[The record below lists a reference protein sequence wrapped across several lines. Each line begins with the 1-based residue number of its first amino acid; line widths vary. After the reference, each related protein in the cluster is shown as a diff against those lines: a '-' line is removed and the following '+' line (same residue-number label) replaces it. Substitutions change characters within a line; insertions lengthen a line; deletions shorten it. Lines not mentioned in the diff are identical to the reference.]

1 MFTRSR
7 SSVLSHIFSTD
18 RTVVHQGSPLRWVVV
33 WWVLLAA
40 ITVVGGPTLV
50 EKWLGW
56 PWALG
61 AAALWGAN
69 VLLVVY
75 GFGPPLHLSRPPV
88 LAAAF
93 AFLMTLLGSGSYWAT
108 TQLYP
113 IYRVP
118 IERAAWF
125 VSVCT
130 FAALVVAVA
139 TSRLFGAQVNAI
151 RRPLSWN
158 WSRLEAMTYMIFVL
172 AVIGTFVTIRRI
184 GYVPV
189 LTGDPTSARIEY
201 PAIGGLWYRLSM
213 LGGVAALLVA
223 TLAAARRASRL
234 HYAVGAASLLLVGL
248 YGPRFFVALPLG
260 VAILLW
266 DRVRRPGRLARAGLL
281 VAVAAPSLAFL
292 GYLRERD
299 QSVSLLGPVAL
310 SIYGTIGEFRDLAW
324 SLDYYGFGDRFLY
337 GRTFGSVVVPLLPS
351 PVWRVV
357 GIDKPAVYADD
368 SATLLA
374 QAMGQPTGQRIGAF
388 GEFFMNYGWIGA
400 MLGAMLYG
408 VLLGYLDDRLRRID
422 ATQVRSILL
431 VLTLA
436 AAVFAQIGQ
445 LNMFT
450 STLTGFGY
458 PILLVALIA
467 ARRTPSTE

>member
-1 MFTRSR
+1 MW
-7 SSVLSHIFSTD
+7 
-18 RTVVHQGSPLRWVVV
+18 WVV
-33 WWVLLAA
+33 LAVVS
-40 ITVVGGPTLV
+40 IVGGPALT
-50 EKWLGW
+50 EKWLAW
-56 PWALG
+56 QWALG
-61 AAALWGAN
+61 AAAMWGAN
-69 VLLVVY
+69 LLLVVY

-130 FAALVVAVA
+130 FAALLVAVA
-139 TSRLFGAQVNAI
+139 TSRLLRSQVNATP
-151 RRPLSWN
+151 RPLSWN
-158 WSRLEAMTYMIFVL
+158 WSRLEAMAYVLFVL
-172 AVIGTFVTIRRI
+172 AFIGTVISIRRI
-184 GYVPV
+184 GYIPV
-189 LTGDPTSARIEY
+189 LTGDPTSARIDY
-201 PAIGGLWYRLSM
+201 PAIGGVGYRLSM

-223 TLAAARRASRL
+223 ILAAARRASL
-234 HYAVGAASLLLVGL
+234 FTYAMGAASLLLVGL
-248 YGPRFFVALPLG
+248 YGPRFFVVLPLG

-266 DRVRRPGRLARAGLL
+266 DRVRKPVRLGRAALL

-299 QSVSLLGPVAL
+299 RSVSLLGPVAFSL
-310 SIYGTIGEFRDLAW
+310 YGTIGEFRDLAW
-324 SLDYYGFGDRFLY
+324 SLDYYGFGDRFLN

-357 GIDKPAVYADD
+357 GVDKSALYAQD

-374 QAMGQPTGQRIGAF
+374 QAMGQTTGQRIGAY
-388 GEFFMNYGWIGA
+388 GELFMNYGWPGA
-400 MLGAMLYG
+400 LAGALLYG
-408 VLLGYLDDRLRRID
+408 VLLGFLDDRNRRVD
-422 ATQVRSILL
+422 AGQVRAIFLAL
-431 VLTLA
+431 VTA

-450 STLTGFGY
+450 STVTGIGY
-458 PILLVALIA
+458 PLLIVALIA
-467 ARRTPSTE
+467 GRRVSSTE